1 MVMIHRAL
9 LGSLERFMGMLIEQ
23 YGGAFP
29 LWLAP
34 VQALIIPISEKSLD
48 YAIEVEKALKEAE
61 RGPIRVETDL
71 RNAKVGSP
79 IRAAQLQKVPYML
92 IVGEREAESNTV
104 AVRNR
109 FQGEQG
115 AMKVDELANL
125 IHDLVEKRVVEE
137 KN

>member
-1 MVMIHRAL
+1 
-9 LGSLERFMGMLIEQ
+9 MGVLIEH

-34 VQALIIPISEKSLD
+34 VQALIIPISEKSLQ
-48 YAIEVEKALKEAE
+48 YALEVEKALKESE

-71 RNAKVGSP
+71 RNEKVGYK
-79 IRAAQLQKVPYML
+79 IREAQLQKVPYML
-92 IVGEREAESNTV
+92 IVGEREAESQTV

-115 AMKVDELANL
+115 SMKVEELATL
-125 IHDLVEKRVVEE
+125 IHDLVDKKVVEE
-137 KN
+137 EH